1 VPFGELQRI
10 MVRRLLIEVHLPEA
24 GDRCNSQAKGRSTD
38 YFSIGS

>member
-24 GDRCNSQAKGRSTD
+24 GDRSLDCLFVRTWGD
-38 YFSIGS
+38 D